1 MFEAIFNQSP
11 VPCAIL
17 VQTRLLSRC
26 NDAFARL
33 LGYRRAELLGLPLH
47 QLMVEAT
54 DLVSTGGRGG
64 ESRVLCFKHKNGQRL
79 TLHGT
84 AVPIISAG
92 PEPAGTI
99 ILQITDIPI
108 HHANSTHLASRSSTT
123 LADLAIDYIQE
134 AVYLIGDHGRI
145 LDANQAACDILGY
158 SREELMQLSVSD
170 IDPQF
175 NCTSDC
181 VEAVDSPRQ
190 STPILDT
197 VHRRKNGEIFPVKIS
212 SVDVQRGGNTYTLA
226 FALDLSEEK
235 RAEEMRLG
243 ILESLAR
250 GDSHLESLQRIVNYV
265 EALHPEAIASIMLV
279 NEAGTHLVPGPS
291 NKLPS
296 WYLDA
301 IRSIPIGIGHG
312 ACGTAAAT
320 KQAVQVE
327 DISVDPLF
335 ENWRSIVLDAGLLS
349 CWSDPILG
357 PDGELLGTFCIYM
370 ATTGQPSEV
379 GIKMIAHRAG
389 HFAAIALKR
398 RRDEQH
404 LRQSQQRYRDIFDNS
419 LDALALLEVTEDRHF
434 RTLAVNPAME
444 RMVGIPREGMVG
456 KRVDETVPP
465 DVAAKTTAKYQACLD
480 NGGVIEREL
489 ELELPVGKRTF
500 NSTLIPVRGPV
511 GAFHRVVVITRD
523 VTEHRKAEHLLHA
536 REQEFRALVEHSP
549 DGIIRYDCRGNPSYV
564 NPAMK
569 RIIGSVRGGIHGSWM
584 LRQDVEDYEQA
595 LKSALLSGSESRLM
609 VRWAGTDGRVRYG
622 DVHFVPE
629 FSPQGDVCSVLT
641 VNRDVTSLKETAIQ
655 LRTLVENTP
664 NFIARYSPD
673 GTCIYENPSLQRW
686 RKKGSFKSIEPGC
699 PSAVKLVDSGLQ
711 EAIRKDAQV
720 EREIY
725 FPNRQEWHHIQYV
738 PEKDELGRTMS
749 VLAVGTDITRP
760 KAIDI
765 ELRESRCLLREL
777 GTRREAE
784 LEAERKRIAHEIH
797 DELGQLLTAL
807 RMNVSLVRTQLKP
820 GNEGPRERLSDITK
834 LVDQTIQA
842 VRNISTSLR
851 PAVLNAGIV
860 SALEWLTEEFTRHT
874 GIQCHLDINKGVQ
887 LNEERSVVVF
897 RVVQESLSN
906 VGRHSQATQIRI
918 RLHRCAN
925 AFHLTISDNGCGFDP
940 GSKTSRQ
947 SFGLLGM
954 RERALSLGGTLDL
967 TSSPGSGTL
976 LKLSIPFQ

>member
-1 MFEAIFNQSP
+1 MFETIFDQSP

-17 VQTRLLSRC
+17 VQERLLNRC

-33 LGYRRAELLGLPLH
+33 LGYQRDELLGQPLH
-47 QLMVEAT
+47 SLTEGAMAWGAIC
-54 DLVSTGGRGG
+54 DRGG
-64 ESRVLCFKHKNGQRL
+64 GSSAIGFKHKNGQLLKLHCTTAPL
-79 TLHGT
+79 T
-84 AVPIISAG
+84 S
-92 PEPAGTI
+92 EPFGTI
-99 ILQITDIPI
+99 LQVTELP
-108 HHANSTHLASRSSTT
+108 ARALSTPTTQSGTT
-123 LADLAIDYIQE
+123 LADLAIDHIQE
-134 AVYLIGDHGRI
+134 AVYLIGDNGRI
-145 LDANQAACDILGY
+145 LDTNQAACDILGY
-158 SREELMQLSVSD
+158 SREELVQLSVSD
-170 IDPQF
+170 IDPKIDGTVET
-175 NCTSDC
+175 NGCTH
-181 VEAVDSPRQ
+181 Q
-190 STPILDT
+190 SAPILDT
-197 VHRRKNGEIFPVKIS
+197 VHQRKNGEIFPVKIS
-212 SVDVQRGGNTYTLA
+212 SVVVQSGEDTYSLA

-235 RAEEMRLG
+235 RLEDMRLG

-250 GDSHLESLQRIVNYV
+250 GDSHLESLQRIVDYV

-279 NEAGTHLVPGPS
+279 NEAGTHLTPGPS
-291 NKLPS
+291 NKLPP
-296 WYLDA
+296 WYLEA
-301 IRSIPIGIGHG
+301 ASSVPIGQGYG

-327 DISVDPLF
+327 DITVDPLF
-335 ENWRSIVLDAGLLS
+335 EGCRSIMLDAGLMS

-357 PDGELLGTFCIYM
+357 PDGELLGTFCIYL

-379 GIKMIAHRAG
+379 GITVNARRAG
-389 HFAAIALKR
+389 YFASIALER
-398 RRDEQH
+398 RRAEQKI
-404 LRQSQQRYRDIFDNS
+404 QESQQRYRDIFDNS

-434 RTLAVNPAME
+434 RTLEANPAME
-444 RMVGIPREGMVG
+444 QMVGIPRECIVG
-456 KRVDETVPP
+456 KRLDETVPP

-480 NGGVIEREL
+480 SGGVIEKEL

-500 NSTLIPVRGPV
+500 NSTLIPVRNPV
-511 GAFHRVVVITRD
+511 GTFHRVVVITRD
-523 VTEHRKAEHLLHA
+523 VTEHRKAEYMLHA

-549 DGIIRYDCRGNPSYV
+549 DGIIRYDSRGRPSYV

-569 RIIGSVRGGIHGSWM
+569 RIIGSFREGVHGSWM

-609 VRWAGTDGRVRYG
+609 VRWAGSDARVRYG

-629 FSPQGDVCSVLT
+629 FTPQGEVCSVLT

-664 NFIARYSPD
+664 NFIARFSPD
-673 GTCIYENPSLQRW
+673 GARIYENPSLKRW
-686 RKKGSFKSIEPGC
+686 RKKGVSISDEPGS
-699 PSAVKLVDSGLQ
+699 PTSAVKLVDSGLQ
-711 EAIRKDAQV
+711 EAISKDAQV

-725 FPNRQEWHHIQYV
+725 FPDRQEWHQIQYV

-784 LEAERKRIAHEIH
+784 LEAERKRIAHEVH

-807 RMNVSLVRTQLKP
+807 RMNVGLVRTQLKP

-834 LVDQTIQA
+834 LVDQTIQT
-842 VRNISTSLR
+842 VRNIATSLR

-874 GIQCHLDINKGVQ
+874 GIQCHLDIDDGVQ
-887 LNEERSVVVF
+887 LNEERSIVVF

-918 RLHRCAN
+918 RLDRSEN
-925 AFHLTISDNGCGFDP
+925 AFHLTISDNGCGFNPD
-940 GSKTSRQ
+940 SKTSRQ

-967 TSSPGSGTL
+967 TSSPGAGTL
-976 LKLSIPFQ
+976 LKLNIPFQ